1 MFIIIGMKKLNT
13 YIAKQIIV
21 GYLLVSF
28 SLMSIIWLSQSL
40 RFVDLLTNKGL
51 SLGIFIEMTSLL
63 MPRIYTILSPISLF
77 AAVLFVYNRM
87 LSDRELIVMK
97 AAGINPWNNA
107 KPALIVGMLLCVF
120 NFYVLN
126 IVIPDAEDK
135 FNDLQWQVKNDVS
148 HLMLRDG
155 EFTTLQPNL
164 TVFIST
170 HEKDG
175 SIRGILINDERNPKT
190 KSTVSA
196 EMGRIVYGDKGPRII
211 LINGTRQEINPAS
224 NQFSSISFSR
234 YSVDFGLKNNK
245 AKQKEAGVREKSL
258 SELLFAADDPT
269 LTPKEVNRHIVEGN
283 KRFITPLLNILFAVL
298 GCTGLLVG
306 NFNRRGQIKIV
317 SLSVASMIIIQ
328 ALDLAFTNLAAKHL
342 YLLPLVYLNLLLPF
356 GVCIFLLRFYSPALW
371 HKKIAA
377 FFSGENHA

>member
-1 MFIIIGMKKLNT
+1 MKKLNT
-13 YIAKQIIV
+13 YIVKQIIV

-51 SLGIFIEMTSLL
+51 SIGIFIEMTSLL

-87 LSDRELIVMK
+87 LSDRELVVMK
-97 AAGINPWNNA
+97 AAGINPWDNA
-107 KPALIVGMLLCVF
+107 KPAIYVGILFCLF

-126 IVIPDAEDK
+126 IVIPYAEDK

-155 EFTTLQPNL
+155 EFTTLQPKL
-164 TVFIST
+164 TVFISS

-196 EMGRIVYGDKGPRII
+196 EMGRIIYGENGPRII
-211 LINGTRQEINPAS
+211 LINGTRQEINATG
-224 NQFSSISFSR
+224 NQFSSVSFNR

-245 AKQKEAGVREKSL
+245 SKQKEAGVREKSL
-258 SELLFAADDPT
+258 SELLFAADNPD
-269 LTPKEVNRHIVEGN
+269 LNAKEINRHIVEGN
-283 KRFITPLLNILFAVL
+283 KRFITPLLNVLFAIL

-317 SLSVASMIIIQ
+317 SLSVASMVILQ
-328 ALDLAFTNLAAKHL
+328 ALDLAFTNLAIKHL
-342 YLLPLVYLNLLLPF
+342 YLLSLVYINLCLPF
-356 GVCIFLLRFYSPALW
+356 LVCLFLLKFYSPALW
-371 HKKIAA
+371 RKKIAA
-377 FFSGENHA
+377 VFSGEKHG